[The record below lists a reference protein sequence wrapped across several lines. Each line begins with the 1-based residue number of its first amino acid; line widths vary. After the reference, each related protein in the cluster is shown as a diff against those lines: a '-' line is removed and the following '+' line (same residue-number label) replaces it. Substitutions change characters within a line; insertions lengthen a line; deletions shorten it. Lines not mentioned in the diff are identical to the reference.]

1 MPLLAARSTLSRF
14 ICNFCPFGET
24 RPIDPRNSP
33 SRHFPNSWFHDTSRE
48 ISVFFISS
56 RNNHHFAPFPLVFPL
71 FFHFVSSEITI
82 FSFPF
87 PSFFFWKDTDQE
99 FQSFSFLYTIQINY
113 SWEIIFV
120 LFSSLK
126 DNSISSL
133 IQEIKSKILYIIRAH
148 TYSLSLFF
156 YNTEAYR
163 I

>member
-82 FSFPF
+82 FSFL
-87 PSFFFWKDTDQE
+87 SFFFLKLQIKNFDR
-99 FQSFSFLYTIQINY
+99 FLFYTIGISY

-120 LFSSLK
+120 LLSYYSLHRK
-126 DNSISSL
+126 TIRSL
-133 IQEIKSKILYIIRAH
+133 LWCKRLRVRFFIIRAH
-148 TYSLSLFF
+148 MFVVFIF
-156 YNTEAYR
+156 YNTEAHR

>member
-82 FSFPF
+82 FSFL
-87 PSFFFWKDTDQE
+87 SFFFLKLQIKNFDR
-99 FQSFSFLYTIQINY
+99 FLFYTRNKLLLRNY
-113 SWEIIFV
+113 FRITFT
-120 LFSSLK
+120 LFCPLK

-133 IQEIKSKILYIIRAH
+133 I
-148 TYSLSLFF
+148 
-156 YNTEAYR
+156 
-163 I
+163 

>member
-87 PSFFFWKDTDQE
+87 PSFF
-99 FQSFSFLYTIQINY
+99 
-113 SWEIIFV
+113 
-120 LFSSLK
+120 
-126 DNSISSL
+126 
-133 IQEIKSKILYIIRAH
+133 
-148 TYSLSLFF
+148 LFF
-156 YNTEAYR
+156 LKRYRSRISIVFFSLHYTNKLLLRNYFRIIVFVERQFDLFFNTR
-163 I
+163 D